1 MTEEKNTKSSSKSD
15 TQRQVQGNRTMKLN
29 VPKKGKRTPPGQKK

>member
-1 MTEEKNTKSSSKSD
+1 MSKDEKNPNQTFKQDKKNYED
-15 TQRQVQGNRTMKLN
+15 RTTKLN